1 MGHIS
6 WFKFVEFL
14 LLNGRMRVRLL
25 GPIEVDDGGRS
36 LDVGPPQQRAVL
48 AALAVDVGRV
58 VGVSTLVD
66 RVWGEAAP
74 TGARSALHAHLTR
87 NRQMLGERASVVRRS
102 GGYLL
107 DLDPDAVDVHRLA
120 RLFGQARELK
130 RPNAERVDLLTQAFA
145 LWRGEPLPGLTT
157 PWAERMR
164 AGWCQL
170 RIEVAIA
177 WAQAKMR
184 ADDAAEVVSPLNEL
198 VAEHPL
204 VEPLIAAYMH
214 ALYLAGRPAE
224 ALACFAVA
232 RQRLANEL
240 GTEPGPQLRE
250 LYLALLRGGVE
261 APQAPS
267 PQPGGE
273 CQLRAPIAD
282 FVGRTEAL
290 NELLIVL
297 RGNGLASVQGM
308 GGVGKTELA
317 VLAANRVRDAF
328 PDGVVVINLRG
339 VSAAQALRELGLH
352 GDDEE
357 TLQRR
362 YCGQLSGRRVLV
374 FADDASDAAQVRP
387 LIPPQGSALLV
398 TSRQRFTLPGMTIV
412 HLGPFSEAESVTFL
426 KTICRRVPDEHAHPI
441 VKACGFLPLA
451 IRVSGSV
458 LSNNPALSVA
468 DYAAALADQRQRLA
482 HLRDPDDTQLDVA
495 ASLGLSYSNLDEPS
509 RSVLRQLGVF
519 AGHFSTEL
527 AKEVVESSDDTL
539 HVLLRRNLIE
549 YHPEPGRWRLHD
561 LVRDLARHHL
571 QDTGEWER
579 AMWRYAYASLRIVK
593 TVEQRHRSGD
603 DTLLAALAK
612 FDAERSHVDAARH
625 WAAEHAGT
633 EAADR
638 LLVAEATAT
647 FGLIGFMRYDRRH
660 EIAPAV
666 ERALAAARRL
676 GDVQGEALMLNRL
689 GQLHL
694 DLGDHSQA
702 IVHFGHQL
710 ALLETAADAMGQA
723 RALNNLGISYLAV
736 GKPNRAVPL
745 HQRQLGL
752 VREMGDLRGEAMAL
766 CNLGQARVSLGQA
779 DLGLHDLT
787 SALIIARKLD
797 DRYGECAVLH
807 NMGRAKLAA
816 GDPVQAEMLME
827 QALGHAREMGDR
839 HSESK
844 ILSDLAHAMLSL
856 DRLAAAV
863 TAGERALA
871 LARDLDCR
879 DAESQALSALS
890 AAQPLSHEAKPF
902 RHRAL

>member
-1 MGHIS
+1 MDHIS

-14 LLNGRMRVRLL
+14 LLNELMRVRLL
-25 GPIEVDDGGRS
+25 GPVEVDDDGRA

-48 AALAVDVGRV
+48 AALAADVGRV

-66 RVWGEAAP
+66 RVWGETAP
-74 TGARSALHAHLTR
+74 AGARSALHAHLTR

-107 DLDPDAVDVHRLA
+107 DLDRDAVDVHRLA
-120 RLFGQARELK
+120 RLFGQAREPE
-130 RPNAERVDLLTQAFA
+130 RPNAERVDLLSQAVA
-145 LWRGEPLPGLTT
+145 LWRGEPLPGLST

-170 RIEVAIA
+170 RIEVTIA
-177 WAQAKMR
+177 WTQAKIQ
-184 ADDAAEVVSPLNEL
+184 ANDAVEVIGPLSEL

-214 ALYLAGRPAE
+214 ALHLTGRPAE
-224 ALACFAVA
+224 ALACFAA
-232 RQRLANEL
+232 TRERLANEL

-250 LYLALLRGGVE
+250 LYLALLRGGIE
-261 APQAPS
+261 APQPS
-267 PQPGGE
+267 SPPAWGE

-282 FVGRTEAL
+282 FVGRAGVL
-290 NELLIVL
+290 DSLVIAL
-297 RGNGLASVQGM
+297 RGNGLAAIQGM

-317 VLAANRVRDAF
+317 VLAANRLRDAF

-339 VSAAQALRELGLH
+339 VSAAQALRELGLQ

-362 YCGQLSGRRVLV
+362 YCGQLGGRRVLI

-398 TSRQRFTLPGMTIV
+398 TSRQRFTLPGMHAV
-412 HLGPFSEAESVTFL
+412 HLGLFSEAESVTFL
-426 KTICRRVPDEHAHPI
+426 KSICRRVPDELAHSI

-451 IRVSGSV
+451 IRVTGSV
-458 LSNNPALSVA
+458 LSNNPALAVA
-468 DYAAALADQRQRLA
+468 DYAAALADERQRLT

-495 ASLGLSYSNLDEPS
+495 ASLGLSYSSLDDTRQS
-509 RSVLRQLGVF
+509 ALRRLGVF
-519 AGHFSTEL
+519 AGHFATEL
-527 AKEVVESSDDTL
+527 AHEVAESSDDTL
-539 HVLLRRNLIE
+539 HMLLRRNLIE
-549 YHPEPGRWRLHD
+549 YHPEPARWRLHD

-571 QDTGEWER
+571 QAAGEWEPV
-579 AMWRYAYASLRIVK
+579 MWRYAQATLRIV
-593 TVEQRHRSGD
+593 EAIERRHRSRAE
-603 DTLLAALAK
+603 TLRAALAD
-612 FDAERSHVDAARH
+612 FDAERSHVDTARQQ
-625 WAAEHAGT
+625 
-633 EAADR
+633 AADHALTEVGDR
-638 LLVAEATAT
+638 FLVAEASAT

-666 ERALAAARRL
+666 RRALAAARRL
-676 GDVQGEALMLNRL
+676 GDTHGEALMLNRL

-694 DLGDHSQA
+694 DLGDHDQA
-702 IVHFGHQL
+702 IVHFGQQL
-710 ALLETAADAMGQA
+710 DLLEESADPMGKA
-723 RALNNLGISYLAV
+723 RALNNLGNSYLAV
-736 GKPNRAVPL
+736 GEPSRAVPL
-745 HQRQLGL
+745 YQRQLGL

-766 CNLGQARVSLGQA
+766 CNLGRAHVSLGQVRPGLQ
-779 DLGLHDLT
+779 DLS

-797 DRYGECAVLH
+797 DQYGECAVLH
-807 NMGRAKLAA
+807 NIGRAQLAI
-816 GDPVQAEMLME
+816 GDVEQAQAHLE

-844 ILSDLAHAMLSL
+844 ILSDLAQAMVSL
-856 DRLAAAV
+856 DQPTAAGA
-863 TAGERALA
+863 AGERALA

-879 DAESQALSALS
+879 DAQSQALAALS
-890 AAQPLSHEAKPF
+890 AAHAMVPRRNNPL
-902 RHRAL
+902 